1 MRRIIVLPLLAF
13 LFLFAACNSRMNRE
27 ADVKTLENYLQR
39 VDSVESVYLA
49 IPDSTYALMLEETK
63 TNLRKL
69 KVGYK
74 GELDKEQAR
83 VISDYNNVKRLIKDF
98 PRQHRRI
105 GSELVRTKEQLKGLI
120 EVMESGADIDGSGNE
135 ITDPY
140 LDKQMMVESKVAES
154 LIEEI
159 SELNDRLIRT
169 TEQHEQAKGPML
181 ELMNQLIPQAK

>member
-1 MRRIIVLPLLAF
+1 MRRITVLPLLAF

-169 TEQHEQAKGPML
+169 SEQHEQAKGPML